1 MNEEMKDSGDK
12 KEPKDVYE
20 LVKIIKEDFDKRG
33 LVSEVEYIKQSK
45 ELVIGIS
52 LIELV
57 KALKSIPHRI
67 IVRNNVLII
76 RLLNIKEDLKQ

>member
-1 MNEEMKDSGDK
+1 MLEEVKDNGDK

-20 LVKIIKEDFDKRG
+20 LIKIIKEDFTKRG
-33 LVSEVEYIKQSK
+33 LVSEVEYLKQSK

-52 LIELV
+52 LIDLV
-57 KALKSIPHRI
+57 KALKSIQHRI

-76 RLLNIKEDLKQ
+76 RLLNIKENLKE